1 MTTFVPKISP
11 SHSLSRSV
19 SLSLSLSLSV
29 SLCVSLSL
37 TPFIFLL
44 SSVSFVGFN
53 LSLMLLYL
61 STAARSSIG
70 ALPPSLALCLFLSV
84 LSRSRP
90 LSLSLSL
97 FRFSSVFLF
106 EARWLLA
113 AADHGLERPGLLALN
128 FFSTLCNC
136 LNACAFH
143 RHSRDIQDAIQDSHG
158 SPQIDTTPKPVSPKP
173 LKVIVPLTP

>member
-1 MTTFVPKISP
+1 MYPRSLPLTLFLAL
-11 SHSLSRSV
+11 SLSL
-19 SLSLSLSLSV
+19 SLYLSLSLSV
-29 SLCVSLSL
+29 SLSLSL
-37 TPFIFLL
+37 PLSFFFRRFL
-44 SSVSFVGFN
+44 SSVSIS
-53 LSLMLLYL
+53 LSCC
-61 STAARSSIG
+61 SISLPLPG
-70 ALPPSLALCLFLSV
+70 LVLVLCLPPSLSVSFSLSSLALGHT
-84 LSRSRP
+84 
-90 LSLSLSL
+90 LSLSL

-158 SPQIDTTPKPVSPKP
+158 SPQIDTTPKPVIPKP

>member
-1 MTTFVPKISP
+1 MLIQLFSP
-11 SHSLSRSV
+11 LTPEASVDDICTQDLSLSLSF
-19 SLSLSLSLSV
+19 SLCLSLSLSLSV

-90 LSLSLSL
+90 LSLSLS
-97 FRFSSVFLF
+97 FASRQFSCLKPGGYLLQRITAWKGPAFL
-106 EARWLLA
+106 LST
-113 AADHGLERPGLLALN
+113 
-128 FFSTLCNC
+128 FFQR
-136 LNACAFH
+136 CA
-143 RHSRDIQDAIQDSHG
+143 IA
-158 SPQIDTTPKPVSPKP
+158 
-173 LKVIVPLTP
+173 